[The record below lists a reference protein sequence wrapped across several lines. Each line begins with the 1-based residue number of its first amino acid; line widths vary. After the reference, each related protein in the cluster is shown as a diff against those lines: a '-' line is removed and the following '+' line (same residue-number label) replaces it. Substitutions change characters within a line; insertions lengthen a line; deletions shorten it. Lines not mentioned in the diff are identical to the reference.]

1 MLILAVDTCCGPFSI
16 AIKRDK
22 HLLAHIVENQENKQ
36 AELLVLTIEEALS
49 KAGISYTDLEL
60 VAVTNGPGS
69 FTGIRAGLAP
79 IYAISSVLNIPCIGV
94 TTLEVLAHQLIKT
107 ILEDKFYITVAA
119 GRGRYYCQ
127 LFNCSLSA
135 LSETKLLEGEEIS
148 RLNEAIYGDYRQKT
162 IIDTA
167 VVADIG
173 SAKFK
178 NRDIQLPIA
187 LYK

>member
-16 AIKRDK
+16 AIKRDE

-36 AELLVLTIEEALS
+36 AELLILTVEEALS

-60 VAVTNGPGS
+60 IAVTKGPGS
-69 FTGIRAGLAP
+69 FTGIRAGLASV
-79 IYAISSVLNIPCIGV
+79 YAISSVLNIPCIGV

-107 ILEDKFYITVAA
+107 VLEDKFYITIAA

-127 LFNCSLSA
+127 LFNCFLIA
-135 LSETKLLEGEEIS
+135 LSEIKLLEGEEIS

-162 IIDTA
+162 IIDTT
-167 VVADIG
+167 VVANIC
-173 SAKFK
+173 STKFK
-178 NRDIQLPIA
+178 NRNIQLPVA